1 MTRMANIILHFLDED
16 TEATVH
22 VACYCLLLLL
32 LLLLLCVLV

>member
-16 TEATVH
+16 TEAMVH

-32 LLLLLCVLV
+32 LCVLV